1 MKHAQAVPMTAV
13 LVLVGGEGGGISI
26 TSTTIIPAPTIIKV
40 SQRDKTII
48 YGIAIFII
56 VMLLYYLQ
64 KKIEKVKRKT
74 D

>member
-1 MKHAQAVPMTAV
+1 
-13 LVLVGGEGGGISI
+13 VGGEGGGISI

-56 VMLLYYLQ
+56 VIAAFAVG
-64 KKIEKVKRKT
+64 KISQQVVEKS
-74 D
+74 